1 MQIGLAPLM
10 VALAAP
16 WSEEKS
22 HGTDDATV
30 RVSPSRVGRRW
41 LASSNRR
48 DKLSGTQ
55 GSMNDAGV
63 AARPSSAT
71 SPSCRNGTR

>member
-30 RVSPSRVGRRW
+30 AGSRHRTVG
-41 LASSNRR
+41 N
-48 DKLSGTQ
+48 LSTFWT
-55 GSMNDAGV
+55 
-63 AARPSSAT
+63 SAVVRMDMQRQW
-71 SPSCRNGTR
+71 SREN